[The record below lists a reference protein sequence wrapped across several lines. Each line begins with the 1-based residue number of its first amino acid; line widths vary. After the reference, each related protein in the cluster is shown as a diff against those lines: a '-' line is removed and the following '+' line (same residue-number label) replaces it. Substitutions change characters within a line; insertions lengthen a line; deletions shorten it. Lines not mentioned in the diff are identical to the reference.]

1 MVFGSTKY
9 QIGWW
14 EEFDHPLQLIISRRG
29 MRVQRRMLR
38 NLNQHPS
45 GLKLSLNLE
54 RLVRQSA
61 AHLQVLGPRNL
72 ESLQS
77 NVRKLKH
84 LLSLQAERSCHL
96 AYHFAALVLLQ
107 IALYGF
113 CHRVN
118 GSQLR
123 AASKLCESLL
133 QLQNHFLITIELQH
147 LVF

>member
-14 EEFDHPLQLIISRRG
+14 EEYDHLLQLIISRRG
-29 MRVQRRMLR
+29 MQVQQRMLR

-54 RLVRQSA
+54 RLAHQSA
-61 AHLQVLGPRNL
+61 VHLQVLEPRNL

-77 NVRKLKH
+77 NARKLKY
-84 LLSLQAERSCHL
+84 LQSQQAERSCHH
-96 AYHFAALVLLQ
+96 AYHFAALALLQ
-107 IALYGF
+107 TALYVF
-113 CHRVN
+113 CHHVN

-123 AASKLCESLL
+123 AASKQCVSLL
-133 QLQNHFLITIELQH
+133 QLQNHFPITIARLR